1 MEPGSFA
8 GAFQRFKLILPDE
21 LHGDPVLGRVG
32 KLAMSNSYIMAIGA
46 DHRQGDNWVL
56 PPPEESRVIRIS
68 VALSLLA
75 AAFQG
80 ATPAPG
86 PPFTLKQVAP
96 GIYAAIDRD
105 TRAGAN
111 AGFVIG
117 DDGVVI
123 VDSFQFP
130 EAAESL
136 LAAIRRLTPLP
147 VRYLINT
154 HYHIDHVAGNA
165 VFQRAGAR
173 LIGQRNVAAWIN
185 TENLKFFTVDQ
196 ARERALVATIPSP
209 DLLVDQRLTI
219 RLGGRRLELEAA
231 PGHTGGDLIVV
242 VPDAR
247 VIFCGDLIWRRWVP
261 SLIDATVS
269 TWTASLEA
277 LQRRPD
283 AATFTYVPGQGEVA
297 TLADVGEFGRYL
309 ADLSAAVL
317 AATGLGATGDDLVAA
332 ALPPLK
338 AKYAGWTEFEHGAA
352 REIPLMAAELAGTKR
367 VPRGLPAEHP

>member
-1 MEPGSFA
+1 
-8 GAFQRFKLILPDE
+8 
-21 LHGDPVLGRVG
+21 
-32 KLAMSNSYIMAIGA
+32 
-46 DHRQGDNWVL
+46 
-56 PPPEESRVIRIS
+56 VIRIS
-68 VALSLLA
+68 VALPLLA
-75 AAFQG
+75 AALQG
-80 ATPAPG
+80 AAPAPG

-147 VRYLINT
+147 VRYLVNT
-154 HYHIDHVAGNA
+154 HYHIDHVGGNA

-173 LIGQRNVAAWIN
+173 LIAQRNVAAWIN

-196 ARERALVATIPSP
+196 TRERAQVAAIPSP
-209 DLLVDQRLTI
+209 DLLVDRRLTI
-219 RLGGRRLELEAA
+219 RLGGRRLELEAM

-242 VPDAR
+242 VPDAK
-247 VIFCGDLIWRRWVP
+247 VIFCGDLIWRRWAP

-269 TWTASLEA
+269 TWTASLEE
-277 LQRRPD
+277 LQRRRD
-283 AATFTYVPGQGEVA
+283 AATYTYVPGQGEVA
-297 TLADVGEFGRYL
+297 TLADVGEFERYL
-309 ADLSAAVL
+309 ADLTTAVRNAVGAA
-317 AATGLGATGDDLVAA
+317 GDDLVAA

-338 AKYAGWTEFEHGAA
+338 ARYAGWTEFEHGAT

-367 VPRGLPAEHP
+367 LPQRFPAEHP